1 MGVFATP
8 YPECKPLTTTTT
20 TTTPAPAT
28 TVAMNVTG
36 TTPQGP
42 TTTRIVNVTTYTIK
56 SALTMAFGSLPENVT
71 AASLAADTTFVK
83 NVATAISKALGFD
96 VSQVTITKIL
106 LAERRL
112 SQAEERRL
120 QGTKLKVE
128 YELVTTDPKQAE
140 AAEATLADPTSAA
153 NFASAFSAVLVEEEA
168 ASGRTIVVKDIV
180 PEKAVVTSVT
190 ETKIIAPTPAPGP
203 GTDPTGPATGPSPG
217 PSPTPAATAAP
228 SPPAEEA
235 EEEES
240 DNGAVIGG
248 VVGGIVGL
256 GVLGAAIYMYKKK
269 SAQE

>member
-1 MGVFATP
+1 MG
-8 YPECKPLTTTTT
+8 
-20 TTTPAPAT
+20 
-28 TVAMNVTG
+28 
-36 TTPQGP
+36 
-42 TTTRIVNVTTYTIK
+42 
-56 SALTMAFGSLPENVT
+56 
-71 AASLAADTTFVK
+71 
-83 NVATAISKALGFD
+83 VATAISKALGFD

-153 NFASAFSAVLVEEEA
+153 SFASAFSAALVEEEA
-168 ASGRTIVVKDIV
+168 ASGRTIVVKEIV

-203 GTDPTGPATGPSPG
+203 GTDPTPG

-256 GVLGAAIYMYKKK
+256 GVLGACVYMYKKK